1 MVSRRPS
8 LSNPRR
14 NSKTSSNRKV
24 DDRAGAVQAMEG
36 VGASFLSFVKREPR
50 GYRFAV
56 ASLQLS
62 IAVTQPNL

>member
-36 VGASFLSFVKREPR
+36 VGASFLSFVKRELCGTALP
-50 GYRFAV
+50 
-56 ASLQLS
+56 SLRY
-62 IAVTQPNL
+62 N